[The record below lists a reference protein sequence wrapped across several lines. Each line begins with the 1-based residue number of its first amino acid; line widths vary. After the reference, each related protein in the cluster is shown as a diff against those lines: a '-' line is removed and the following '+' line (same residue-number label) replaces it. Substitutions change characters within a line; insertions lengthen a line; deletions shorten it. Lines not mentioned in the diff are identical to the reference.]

1 MSISVIIP
9 TVRPA
14 HLDAAIASIC
24 RQQWQEWELI
34 VVAQGDNPKLTAFIE
49 RGHDDPRVRFVH
61 LAKGGL
67 SRARNAGIAATRHP
81 LILFT
86 DDDCEAQ
93 SDWLNVVAQCFKDHP
108 DVGLVGGALVP
119 PPNVRAGI
127 SSCPAIYPS
136 EAIYDPVAT
145 PNTPPEG
152 WYWAGGN
159 LALRRSVCERI
170 GSFDVH
176 LGPGAH
182 FPVADDS
189 DYGFRLERAG
199 IKMMSTPRS
208 VIHHTYGVRY
218 GLKATLKSSQS
229 YARGNGAMAGK
240 LTLLGDARGAE
251 WLKQTQRDCTVGA
264 LHPTRL
270 HRMPFSINRLRHF
283 QAAYDECVSRF
294 RVDERGL
301 LQPCTLD
308 DAAHTLSTETL

>member
-24 RQQWQEWELI
+24 RQQWQAWELI
-34 VVAQGDNPKLTAFIE
+34 VVAQGDNPELGAFIAK
-49 RGHDDPRVRFVH
+49 GHDDPRVRFVH
-61 LAKGGL
+61 LAQKGA
-67 SRARNAGIAATRHP
+67 SRARNAGIAASRHP

-93 SDWLNVVAQCFKDHP
+93 SDWLNVVAQCFEDHP

-119 PPNVRAGI
+119 PARARRGI
-127 SSCPAIYPS
+127 TSCPTIDPS
-136 EAIYDPVAT
+136 EAIYNPVAT
-145 PNTPPEG
+145 PHTPPKG
-152 WYWAGGN
+152 WYWASGN

-170 GSFDVH
+170 GDFDVQ
-176 LGPGAH
+176 LGPGTP
-182 FPVADDS
+182 FSVAEDS

-199 IKMMSTPRS
+199 IPMMSTPRS

-218 GLKATLKSSQS
+218 GLRATLKSSES

-240 LTLLGDARGAE
+240 LTLLGDLRGAE
-251 WLKQTQRDCTVGA
+251 WLKATRQECTVGV
-264 LHPTRL
+264 LHPARL
-270 HRMPFSINRLRHF
+270 HRMPFSLNRLRHF
-283 QAAYDECVSRF
+283 QAAYEECVSRF

-301 LQPCTLD
+301 LQPCAAND
-308 DAAHTLSTETL
+308 QAHTLPAEIP